1 MNIKIRDAAA
11 NNMIN
16 FKKYFNEKTVI
27 GLIETIYIND
37 IGEVQAKVDS
47 GNGAFN
53 VLHGDNVSVKDDTVT
68 FNTINGRTIT
78 KPIANHIKINVGA
91 GNFEERPVV
100 EFDIKIGD
108 REFDNVKFSIGNR
121 ASNEYPVLIGKD
133 FIRDEL
139 DALIDVDAKNIYDN
153 NIEVDY

>member
-1 MNIKIRDAAA
+1 MNIKIKDVVA

-27 GLIETIYIND
+27 GLIETIYVND

-53 VLHGDNVSVKDDTVT
+53 VLHGDGVTVKDDMVT
-68 FNTINGRTIT
+68 FNTINGRTLT
-78 KPIANHIKINVGA
+78 KPVVNHIKINVGA
-91 GNFEERPVV
+91 GNFEDRPVV
-100 EFDIKIGD
+100 EFNIKIGD
-108 REFDNVKFSIGNR
+108 KEFDNVKFSIGNR
-121 ASNEYPVLIGKD
+121 SNNEFPILIGKD

-139 DALIDVDAKNIYDN
+139 DALIDVDASNIFDS
-153 NIEVDY
+153 NIEVNY